1 MLASVLLVL
10 LALGA
15 VATAQLYWASLR
27 TGVAEMRAS
36 VSAAQREQAR
46 LLARVRA
53 AEAAL
58 AERAAA
64 LAAAGGDLA
73 SASAPEAPET
83 KTTADRPPPPSP
95 RQVALR
101 ASLLPVER
109 ARLHARLEA
118 LGREAARLPPS
129 AAAQP
134 AAAPVNKQLLR
145 DQLGV
150 AAAAAAAGD
159 VALLDAALFAAQR
172 LAGTPH
178 GPQDARRGALAAELA
193 ALRDGLQRP
202 GAAAARAPMAVPR
215 PAPAR

>member
-1 MLASVLLVL
+1 VV
-10 LALGA
+10 
-15 VATAQLYWASLR
+15 
-27 TGVAEMRAS
+27 
-36 VSAAQREQAR
+36 
-46 LLARVRA
+46 
-53 AEAAL
+53 
-58 AERAAA
+58 
-64 LAAAGGDLA
+64 
-73 SASAPEAPET
+73 
-83 KTTADRPPPPSP
+83 
-95 RQVALR
+95 LR

-129 AAAQP
+129 AAGQP

-172 LAGTPH
+172 LTGTPH
-178 GPQDARRGALAAELA
+178 GPQDARRGALAAKLA

-202 GAAAARAPMAVPR
+202 GAAAARAPMAAPR
-215 PAPAR
+215 PAPMR